1 MIFHAMLMMMMM
13 MLLDS
18 KDVAV
23 VFCVALVRTGAGALA
38 VAAQTFTK

>member
-1 MIFHAMLMMMMM
+1 MIFHAML
-13 MLLDS
+13 LLLLNS

-38 VAAQTFTK
+38 IAAQTFTQ

>member
-1 MIFHAMLMMMMM
+1 MIFHAMLLLLL
-13 MLLDS
+13 LLDS

-23 VFCVALVRTGAGALA
+23 VFCVALVMIDAGALA

>member
-1 MIFHAMLMMMMM
+1 MIFHAMLMM

-23 VFCVALVRTGAGALA
+23 VFCVALVMIDAEALA
-38 VAAQTFTK
+38 VAAHTFTQ

>member
-1 MIFHAMLMMMMM
+1 MIFHAIF
-13 MLLDS
+13 LLLLLNS

-38 VAAQTFTK
+38 IAAQTFTQ

>member
-1 MIFHAMLMMMMM
+1 MIFHAMLMMM

-38 VAAQTFTK
+38 VATQTFTK

>member
-1 MIFHAMLMMMMM
+1 MIFHAMLMMM

>member
-1 MIFHAMLMMMMM
+1 MIFHAMLMM

-23 VFCVALVRTGAGALA
+23 VFRVALVMIDAEALA